1 MKTRDAIAGLTLALC
16 LACGGSVALHAATKV
31 KNPRRA
37 TVETSEYG
45 KLADGT
51 PVQLFTLTNSKGAVA
66 KITNFGA
73 TLTEVWM
80 PDRTGRKR
88 DIVLGFDSLD
98 GYLGKEPYFGATVGR
113 YANRIANGQ
122 FTLDGK
128 TYQLAINDPPNS
140 LHGGAVG
147 FDRKVWK
154 AEPIEVPH
162 AASVKF
168 SYHSPDGEENYPG
181 DLDVSVQYTL
191 TDDDELKLDYTATTD
206 KDTILNLTNHTYWNL
221 AGADSGDVLKQI
233 MMLNANS
240 FTPVNANLIP
250 TGEVPAVAGTPFDFT
265 KPMAIGS
272 RINDPQVQAHKGY
285 DVNFVVNGTP
295 GTMRLAARATDPAS
309 GRTMEVWTTQPGIQF
324 YTSNYLD
331 GTLTGKR
338 GIHYNQYGAFALET
352 QHFPDSINQPSFPPV
367 VLHPGQTFHEATT
380 YKFSV
385 R

>member
-1 MKTRDAIAGLTLALC
+1 MKARTAVVSLALALF
-16 LACGGSVALHAATKV
+16 LACGGSVALHAATKA

-140 LHGGAVG
+140 LHGGTVG

-154 AEPIEVPH
+154 AEPIDVPH

-181 DLDVSVQYTL
+181 NLDVTVQYTL

-206 KDTILNLTNHTYWNL
+206 KATIVNLTNHTYWNL
-221 AGADSGDVLKQI
+221 AGADSGDVLKQVL
-233 MMLNANS
+233 MLNADS
-240 FTPVNANLIP
+240 YTPVNANLIP
-250 TGEVPAVAGTPFDFT
+250 TGQILPVAGTPFDFT

-272 RINDPQVQAHKGY
+272 RITDPSVQSHKGY
-285 DVNFVVNGTP
+285 DNNYVVNGAP
-295 GTMRLAARATDPAS
+295 GAMRLAARATDPDS
-309 GRTMEVWTTQPGIQF
+309 GRTMEVWTTEPGIQL

-331 GTLTGKR
+331 GTLNGKR
-338 GIHYNQYGAFALET
+338 GIHYKQYGAFALET
-352 QHFPDSINQPSFPPV
+352 QHFPDSINQPAFPPV
-367 VLHPGQTFHEATT
+367 ILRPGQTFHEATT
-380 YKFSV
+380 YKFSAK
-385 R
+385 

>member
-1 MKTRDAIAGLTLALC
+1 MKARGAVVGLALAVV
-16 LACGGSVALHAATKV
+16 LTCGGATAMQAASKV

-51 PVQLFTLTNSKGAVA
+51 PIQLFTLTNSKGSVA
-66 KITNFGA
+66 KISTFGA
-73 TLTEVWM
+73 TLTELWI

-98 GYLGKEPYFGATVGR
+98 GYRGKQPYLGATVGR

-147 FDRKVWK
+147 FDRRVWK
-154 AEPIEVPH
+154 AEPVEVPH

-181 DLDVSVQYTL
+181 NLDVSVQYTL

-206 KDTILNLTNHTYWNL
+206 QDTILNLTNHTYWNL
-221 AGADSGDVLKQI
+221 AGADSGDVLKQVL
-233 MMLNANS
+233 MLNANS
-240 FTPVNANLIP
+240 YTPVNANLIP
-250 TGEVPAVAGTPFDFT
+250 TGEILPVAGTPFDFT
-265 KPMAIGS
+265 KPTVIGS

-285 DVNFVVNGTP
+285 DNNFVVIGTP
-295 GTMRLAARATDPAS
+295 GTMRLAARATDPDS

-331 GTLTGKR
+331 GTLNGKR
-338 GIHYNQYGAFALET
+338 GIHYNQYAAFALET
-352 QHFPDSINQPSFPPV
+352 QHYPDSINQPNFPPV
-367 VLHPGQTFHEATT
+367 VLHPGETFHESTT
-380 YKFSV
+380 YKFSAH
-385 R
+385 

>member
-1 MKTRDAIAGLTLALC
+1 MKARTAVVSLALALF
-16 LACGGSVALHAATKV
+16 LACGGSVALHAATKA

-98 GYLGKEPYFGATVGR
+98 GYVGKEPYFGATVGR

-140 LHGGAVG
+140 LHGGTVG

-154 AEPIEVPH
+154 AEPIDVPH

-181 DLDVSVQYTL
+181 NLDVTVQYTL

-221 AGADSGDVLKQI
+221 AGADSGNVLKQVL
-233 MMLNANS
+233 MLNADS
-240 FTPVNANLIP
+240 YTPVNANLIP

-265 KPMAIGS
+265 KPMALGS
-272 RINDPQVQAHKGY
+272 RITDPLVQAHKGY

-295 GTMRLAARATDPAS
+295 GTMRLAARATDPDS
-309 GRTMEVWTTQPGIQF
+309 GRTMEVWTTEPGIQL

-331 GTLTGKR
+331 GTLNGKR
-338 GIHYNQYGAFALET
+338 GIHYKQYGAFALET
-352 QHFPDSINQPSFPPV
+352 QHYPDSINQPSFPPV
-367 VLHPGQTFHEATT
+367 ILRPGQTFHEATT
-380 YKFSV
+380 YKFSAK
-385 R
+385 

>member
-1 MKTRDAIAGLTLALC
+1 MKARTAVVSLALALF
-16 LACGGSVALHAATKV
+16 LACGGSVALHAATKA

-140 LHGGAVG
+140 LHGGTVG

-154 AEPIEVPH
+154 AEPIDVPH

-181 DLDVSVQYTL
+181 NLDVTVQYTL

-221 AGADSGDVLKQI
+221 AGADSGNVLKQVL
-233 MMLNANS
+233 MLNADS
-240 FTPVNANLIP
+240 YTPVNANLIP

-265 KPMAIGS
+265 KPMALGS
-272 RINDPQVQAHKGY
+272 RITDPLVQAHKGY

-295 GTMRLAARATDPAS
+295 GTMRLAARATDPDS
-309 GRTMEVWTTQPGIQF
+309 GRTMEVWTTEPGIQL

-331 GTLTGKR
+331 GTLNGKR
-338 GIHYNQYGAFALET
+338 GIHYKQYGAFALET
-352 QHFPDSINQPSFPPV
+352 QHYPDSINQPSFPPV
-367 VLHPGQTFHEATT
+367 ILRPGQTFHEATT
-380 YKFSV
+380 YKFSAK
-385 R
+385 

>member
-1 MKTRDAIAGLTLALC
+1 MKARTVVTGLALA
-16 LACGGSVALHAATKV
+16 LSMACGGSVALHAATKV

>member
-1 MKTRDAIAGLTLALC
+1 MKARAAVVGLTLALS
-16 LACGGSVALHAATKV
+16 LACGGAIALHAATKV
-31 KNPRRA
+31 KNSRRA

-51 PVQLFTLTNSKGAVA
+51 PVQLFTLTNSKGSVA

-73 TLTEVWM
+73 TLTELWI

-98 GYLGKEPYFGATVGR
+98 GYLGKEPYFGASVGR

-128 TYQLAINDPPNS
+128 QYQLAINDPPNS

-154 AEPIEVPH
+154 AEPVEVPH

-181 DLDVSVQYTL
+181 NLDVTVQYTL

-233 MMLNANS
+233 MMLNAGS
-240 FTPVNANLIP
+240 YTPVNANLIP
-250 TGEVPAVAGTPFDFT
+250 TGEILSVAGTPFDFT

-272 RINDPQVQAHKGY
+272 RINDPQVQSHKGY
-285 DVNFVVNGTP
+285 DNNFVVDGTP
-295 GTMRLAARATDPAS
+295 GTLRLAARATDPDS
-309 GRTMEVWTTQPGIQF
+309 GRTMEVWTTEPGIQF

-331 GTLTGKR
+331 GTLNGKR

-352 QHFPDSINQPSFPPV
+352 QHYPDSINQPNFPPV

-385 R
+385 H